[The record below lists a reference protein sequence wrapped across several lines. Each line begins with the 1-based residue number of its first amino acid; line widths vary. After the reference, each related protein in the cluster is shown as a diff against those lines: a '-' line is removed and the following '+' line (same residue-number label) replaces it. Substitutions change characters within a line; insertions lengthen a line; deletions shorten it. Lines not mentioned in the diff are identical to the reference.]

1 VFASETGWYH
11 RADCSSACGYVPQRW
26 EGRMAEGDVLEEKA
40 QDKPKPSI
48 KVTDRR
54 HFTSD
59 GERRTEVE
67 DEPEAP
73 TPAPAA
79 AERQPANAPPEGGES
94 GFERRPVDEPEGVDF
109 TMLINAMAQ
118 PALLYLGEIPHPAT
132 GQPTLDLEGARIQI
146 DMLDLLRV
154 KSRGNLTPQEENL
167 LESVLYQLRMR
178 YVARSGTTG

>member
-1 VFASETGWYH
+1 
-11 RADCSSACGYVPQRW
+11 
-26 EGRMAEGDVLEEKA
+26 MAEGDVLEEKER
-40 QDKPKPSI
+40 DKGKPGI

-54 HFTSD
+54 HFTSE
-59 GERRTEVE
+59 GERRADVE
-67 DEPEAP
+67 EEPEHGAPPAAARSEPEARR
-73 TPAPAA
+73 PAEEA
-79 AERQPANAPPEGGES
+79 R
-94 GFERRPVDEPEGVDF
+94 FERRSVEEPEGVDF

-154 KSRGNLTPQEENL
+154 KTRGNLTPQEEGL

-178 YVARSGTTG
+178 YVARTQSAG